1 MKKYKCKLCGYIYSP
16 EEGEPKSNIA
26 PGTPFEEIPV
36 NWKCPSCG
44 LPKSKFIEV

>member
-1 MKKYKCKLCGYIYSP
+1 MKKYKCKLCGYIYNP

-26 PGTPFEEIPV
+26 PGTPFEEIPN